1 MSIVQSIV
9 GIVVASVNSQTTV
22 YNNRQRVRSTVSDR
36 VQRTP
41 EGLMSSGR
49 IIA

>member
-22 YNNRQRVRSTVSDR
+22 YNNRQRVPQS
-36 VQRTP
+36 RTEYREHP
-41 EGLMSSGR
+41 KAS
-49 IIA
+49 